1 MGGDEFAAVLILSD
15 VGRIGQFIRSIR
27 KNIKDANSKGKYPY
41 ELSASIGT
49 CELTAWNNLVE
60 CMGEA
65 DKAMYL
71 EKKAKKKNRK
81 E

>member
-1 MGGDEFAAVLILSD
+1 MGGDEFAAILILSD
-15 VGRIGQFIRSIR
+15 VGRIGQFIRSVR
-27 KNIKDANSKGKYPY
+27 KNIKDANDKGNYPY

-49 CELTAWNNLVE
+49 CELASWTDLVE
-60 CMGEA
+60 CMGKA

-81 E
+81 D